1 MIEIGE
7 QSGKLEEVMKALAFH
22 YNREENV
29 ARGIKSAVTYPMLI
43 VGMMLIVILVL
54 VIKVLPIF
62 NEVFKQLGTEM
73 TGFSKGMLD
82 FGSAVSKYALVIVI
96 VTAVLVVGILILT
109 KTGKGRAAL
118 RGFLSKF
125 FATRG
130 LYDKIAAGRFAS
142 GMALTMSAGLD
153 TDESLA
159 MVSNLVDNSDMSEKI
174 KKSKELMTNG
184 SSFADALCSA
194 GIFSNMY
201 SRMISVGY
209 KTGSVDK
216 VLEKIA
222 VGYDDEVDEK
232 MSNLISVLEPTL
244 VIILSVV
251 VCLIL
256 LSVMLPLMGVMGSIG

>member
-1 MIEIGE
+1 
-7 QSGKLEEVMKALAFH
+7 
-22 YNREENV
+22 
-29 ARGIKSAVTYPMLI
+29 
-43 VGMMLIVILVL
+43 
-54 VIKVLPIF
+54 
-62 NEVFKQLGTEM
+62 
-73 TGFSKGMLD
+73 
-82 FGSAVSKYALVIVI
+82 
-96 VTAVLVVGILILT
+96 
-109 KTGKGRAAL
+109 
-118 RGFLSKF
+118 
-125 FATRG
+125 

-159 MVSNLVDNSDMSEKI
+159 MVSNLVDNSDMIEKI
-174 KKSKELMTNG
+174 NKSKEYMAEG
-184 SSFADALCSA
+184 KSFADALSLS

-201 SRMISVGY
+201 SRMISVGFR
-209 KTGSVDK
+209 TGSVDK

-222 VGYDDEVDEK
+222 VGYDEEVDEK

>member
-1 MIEIGE
+1 
-7 QSGKLEEVMKALAFH
+7 
-22 YNREENV
+22 
-29 ARGIKSAVTYPMLI
+29 
-43 VGMMLIVILVL
+43 
-54 VIKVLPIF
+54 
-62 NEVFKQLGTEM
+62 M

-96 VTAVLVVGILILT
+96 VAALLVVGIFILT
-109 KTGKGRAAL
+109 KTAGGRAKL

-159 MVSNLVDNSDMSEKI
+159 MVSNLVDNSDMVEKI

-184 SSFADALCSA
+184 SSFADALSAA

-222 VGYDDEVDEK
+222 VGYDEEVDEK
-232 MSNLISVLEPTL
+232 MTNLISVLEPTL

>member
-1 MIEIGE
+1 
-7 QSGKLEEVMKALAFH
+7 
-22 YNREENV
+22 
-29 ARGIKSAVTYPMLI
+29 SAVTYPMMI

-62 NEVFKQLGTEM
+62 NDVFKQLGTEM
-73 TGFSKGMLD
+73 TGFSKGMLN
-82 FGSAVSKYALVIVI
+82 FGTAVSRYALVIVI
-96 VTAVLVVGILILT
+96 VAAVLIAAVFILT
-109 KTGKGRAAL
+109 KTAAGRAKL
-118 RGFLSKF
+118 RSFLSKF
-125 FATRG
+125 VATRG

-159 MVSNLVDNSDMSEKI
+159 MVSNLVDNSDMIEKI
-174 KKSKELMTNG
+174 NKSKEFMAEG
-184 SSFADALCSA
+184 KSFADALSMS
-194 GIFSNMY
+194 GIFYNMY
-201 SRMISVGY
+201 SRMISVGFR
-209 KTGSVDK
+209 TGSVDK

-222 VGYDDEVDEK
+222 VGYDEEVDEK